1 VTLAADA
8 SLVVAANYN
17 GNAYFWAPANGASAE
32 DLTPIRKLQVS
43 AGVSSANTQDVW
55 RFRPGLGGMPE
66 GLRVA
71 SRRLPSPPACPHP
84 RPSLYPQAHRSY
96 VLSARLSPDVRLL
109 ATASADRTVK
119 LWNTSDGS
127 LYTTLAGA
135 WI

>member
-1 VTLAADA
+1 MTLAADA

-32 DLTPIRKLQVS
+32 ELTPIRKL
-43 AGVSSANTQDVW
+43 
-55 RFRPGLGGMPE
+55 
-66 GLRVA
+66 
-71 SRRLPSPPACPHP
+71 
-84 RPSLYPQAHRSY
+84 QAHRSY

-127 LYTTLAGA
+127 LYTTLAGKWRA
-135 WI
+135 L